1 MDLSNKKVYF
11 EFMRIIAIAL
21 VIFNHLAGY
30 TLYQISSGAKQWV
43 YMTIT
48 MITRINV
55 PLFLMI
61 SGALL
66 LRKNEEFPTVIRKR
80 FLRFLLLI
88 TVFEGAFYSC
98 YKIFMVLHSFE
109 YDYSLSRFIT
119 GMLANTLEGTDSY
132 WYLYSYI
139 GMLLILP
146 FMQRI
151 AKKMSKSDFAVLIVI
166 HAVFWSFLPI
176 ANMILLTH
184 GQNEIYISGNISVPF
199 SDTKAFFYPLL
210 GYYLEYNVDYE
221 KLKKKHLI
229 GLIVLALVGIAIS
242 NVCTY
247 WEGITTGAYTQNYVQ
262 LFDYLT
268 AIVAFI
274 VIRLLFI
281 KCESLSQ
288 GRVGAIICC
297 VGSLTLGMYLL
308 DPFLKLFFCEK
319 YQFMLEPILPT
330 LIVSFGWIIIS
341 MIMGGI
347 LTAIIKKIPGLKKLI

>member
-1 MDLSNKKVYF
+1 
-11 EFMRIIAIAL
+11 
-21 VIFNHLAGY
+21 
-30 TLYQISSGAKQWV
+30 
-43 YMTIT
+43 
-48 MITRINV
+48 
-55 PLFLMI
+55 
-61 SGALL
+61 
-66 LRKNEEFPTVIRKR
+66 
-80 FLRFLLLI
+80 
-88 TVFEGAFYSC
+88 
-98 YKIFMVLHSFE
+98 
-109 YDYSLSRFIT
+109 
-119 GMLANTLEGTDSY
+119 
-132 WYLYSYI
+132 
-139 GMLLILP
+139 
-146 FMQRI
+146 
-151 AKKMSKSDFAVLIVI
+151 
-166 HAVFWSFLPI
+166 
-176 ANMILLTH
+176 MILLTH

-288 GRVGAIICC
+288 GRVGTIICC

-319 YQFMLEPILPT
+319 YRVCARADITYVDSIFD
-330 LIVSFGWIIIS
+330 G
-341 MIMGGI
+341 
-347 LTAIIKKIPGLKKLI
+347 